1 MKTLARRSDPLT
13 SYLAADR
20 VKLFAGSHRERILC
34 ALRFLKQA
42 TPAEIGQ
49 LSGLSVEQ
57 TDRRLPE
64 LQRAHKARVAQRNG
78 VNVIRNGY
86 RVWELV

>member
-1 MKTLARRSDPLT
+1 MALARRSDPLT

-20 VKLFAGSHRERILC
+20 VKLFAGPHYERILC

-49 LSGLSVEQ
+49 LSGLTVVQ
-57 TDRRLPE
+57 VDRRLPE
-64 LQRAHKARVAQRNG
+64 LQRMHKVRVAQRNG
-78 VNVIRNGY
+78 VDIVRNGY